1 MARFDNALRSQ
12 LTDWG
17 ALSARVLEAPKAA
30 ERVIASLTVKLVVN
44 RLKSRTRPSSSALFW
59 ACRLAI
65 AARWCGQPR
74 PRSGSRNG

>member
-30 ERVIASLTVKLVVN
+30 ERVIASLT
-44 RLKSRTRPSSSALFW
+44 RFIEGR
-59 ACRLAI
+59 
-65 AARWCGQPR
+65 
-74 PRSGSRNG
+74 